1 MKATSLAC
9 LLLATT
15 ALSACA
21 TTATN
26 DAAQVTSAEQTEIV
40 SDAAAGPVEPA
51 AAPGP
56 QIGSYGF
63 DAAGMDRAVAPGDDF
78 DLYANGTWKAE
89 TEIPADRSS
98 YGAFHVLDD
107 LSLARTRA
115 ILEELRSQPA
125 SKSGAAYASFMN
137 QAGIEAKGLAPF
149 KPWIDDIKSVK
160 THAEYAKLIGRANR
174 IGVESPFGMGAGIDD
189 KNPVRYAL
197 SLAQAGLAM
206 PDRDYYLKTEDTFVK
221 YREAY
226 RAHIAKMFT
235 LAGEPDADA
244 RAARVLAFE
253 TELAK
258 VHWTREESRD
268 ADKTYN
274 LRTFAQLE
282 AEAPGFDWRGFFSE
296 SGVVP
301 EDLIVVQPSAITASA
316 ALVAKTPVETL
327 KDALLIRSLDSY
339 ASYLPKAFDDERF
352 AFFSTT
358 LSGTPQ
364 QRERWKRGVSFV
376 SGILG
381 EDVGKIYVERHFDAE
396 TKAVMDD
403 LVKNVIAA
411 MDRRLQGLTWMAP
424 ETKVKARAKLA
435 AFTPKIGYPSN
446 WRDYS
451 ALEIRP
457 DDALGNAMRAQ
468 IFEHERQLKRL
479 PGPVDRT
486 EWLMTPMTI
495 NAYANPTLN
504 EIVFPAA
511 ILQPPFFDPKAD
523 PAINYG
529 GIGAV
534 IGHEISH
541 HFDDQGRKYDATG
554 RLSEWWTPEDEKR
567 FEALTDKLV
576 AQYDAYEPLP
586 GQHVSGR
593 LTLGEN
599 IGDLAGL
606 TVAYDAYRASLGG
619 KEAPVIDGMTGDQ
632 RFYLGWAQ
640 VWRTKMREAA
650 LRQQLLSDPHSP
662 GAQRIWV
669 VRNLDPWSAAFDT
682 EGGKL
687 HLAPD
692 ARVRIW

>member
-1 MKATSLAC
+1 MRATSLAC
-9 LLLATT
+9 LLFATT
-15 ALSACA
+15 ALTACA
-21 TTATN
+21 TTAAT
-26 DAAQVTSAEQTEIV
+26 DPAAQTAIAGE
-40 SDAAAGPVEPA
+40 AAAGPVEA
-51 AAPGP
+51 ASAPGP
-56 QIGSYGF
+56 QFGAYGF
-63 DAAGMDRAVAPGDDF
+63 DTAGMDTATTPGDDF
-78 DLYANGTWKAE
+78 DRYANGKWQDT
-89 TEIPADRSS
+89 TEIPADQSR
-98 YGAFHVLDD
+98 YGAFNILDD
-107 LSLARTRA
+107 LSLERTRV
-115 ILEELRSQPA
+115 ILEELQQQPA

-137 QAGIEAKGLAPF
+137 QPGIEAKGLGPL

-160 THAEYAKLIGRANR
+160 THADYARLAGRADR
-174 IGVESPFGMGAGIDD
+174 IGVASPFGVGAGVDQKD
-189 KNPVRYAL
+189 PARYAL
-197 SLAQAGLAM
+197 SLGQSGTAL

-221 YREAY
+221 YRDGY
-226 RAHIAKMFT
+226 RAHIARMFT

-244 RAARVLAFE
+244 RAAKILAFE

-258 VHWTREESRD
+258 VHWTREDSRD

-274 LRTFAQLE
+274 LRSFAQLN
-282 AEAPGFDWRGFFSE
+282 AEAPGFDWQGYFSE

-301 EDLIVVQPSAITASA
+301 TQIVVRQPSAIKASA
-316 ALVAKTPVETL
+316 ALVAKTPIATL
-327 KDALLIRSLDSY
+327 KDAMLIRSLDSY
-339 ASYLPKAFDDERF
+339 ASYLPKAFDDQNF
-352 AFFSTT
+352 AFFATT

-364 QRERWKRGVSFV
+364 QRDRWKRGVSFV

-381 EDVGKIYVERHFDAE
+381 EDVGQVYVQRHFTPE
-396 TKAVMDD
+396 TKAAMDD

-411 MDRRLQGLTWMAP
+411 MDRRLQGLTWMVP

-435 AFTPKIGYPSN
+435 AFTPKIGFPSQ

-451 ALEIRP
+451 KLEVRP
-457 DDALGNAMRAQ
+457 DDALGNAMRARV
-468 IFEHERQLKRL
+468 FEHQRQLARL

-495 NAYANPTLN
+495 NAYANPTMN

-541 HFDDQGRKYDATG
+541 HFDDQGRKYDASGKLT
-554 RLSEWWTPEDEKR
+554 EWWTAEDVTR
-567 FEALTDKLV
+567 FNALADKLV

-586 GQHVSGR
+586 GQKISGR
-593 LTLGEN
+593 LSLGEN

-619 KEAPVIDGMTGDQ
+619 KEAPVIDGTTGDQ

-640 VWRTKMREAA
+640 VWRTKYREAA
-650 LRQQLLSDPHSP
+650 LRRQLLTGPHSP
-662 GAQRIWV
+662 ATQRIWV
-669 VRNLDPWSAAFDT
+669 ARNFDEWSKAFDVT
-682 EGGKL
+682 AGKNY
-687 HLAPD
+687 LAPEQ
-692 ARVRIW
+692 RVRIW